1 MQSTNQVKAAHS
13 LPTLR
18 VGSKGEY
25 VSYLQ
30 SILNYY
36 GYSIPVDGI
45 FGAKTEAAVKQFQKS
60 RRLLVDGIVGSKTW
74 DALLADYQEP
84 PC

>member
-1 MQSTNQVKAAHS
+1 MQSTNQVETANS

-18 VGSKGEY
+18 IGSQGEY

-36 GYSIPVDGI
+36 GYAIAVDGI
-45 FGAKTEAAVKQFQKS
+45 FGKKTEDAVKKFQKS
-60 RRLLVDGIVGSKTW
+60 RNLKVDGIVGPKTW
-74 DALLADYQEP
+74 NALLADYQEP